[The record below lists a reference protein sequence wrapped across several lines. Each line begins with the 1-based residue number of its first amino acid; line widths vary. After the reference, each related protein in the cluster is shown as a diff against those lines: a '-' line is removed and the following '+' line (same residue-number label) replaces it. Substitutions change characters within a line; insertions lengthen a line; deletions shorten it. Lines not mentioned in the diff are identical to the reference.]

1 MSIHE
6 KVAIV
11 TGSSKGIGKEI
22 AFRLGKQGVNVVFNF
37 ARDDAKAENTFHE
50 YVQLGYQGLLVKADV
65 SSAVGVEYLVSETL
79 KKYNSIH
86 ILIPNATPD
95 QPQHPISDYSWE
107 HYERMLQFFVK
118 SPYYLCKAVLPI
130 MKAQKWGRIVNITS
144 EVFEKG
150 VADFTAYVAAKG
162 GQVGFSRSLAN
173 EVICDG
179 ITVNM
184 VSPGWIPSERHENI
198 PPQVKEDY
206 LKTIPAGRWGIAADI
221 AHAVSF
227 FCQQESDFITGQ
239 TLVVNGGGNW

>member
-1 MSIHE
+1 MSIKE

-11 TGSSKGIGKEI
+11 TGSSKGLGREI
-22 AFRLGKQGVNVVFNF
+22 AFQLGKQGVKVVFNF
-37 ARDDAKAENTFHE
+37 ARDKAKAESTFQE
-50 YVQLGYQGLLVKADV
+50 YIKLGYQGILVRADV
-65 SSAVGVEYLVSETL
+65 SSAEGVQYLVSETL

-95 QPQHPISDYSWE
+95 QPQQPLGDYAWE

-118 SPYYLCKAVLPI
+118 SPYYLCKSVLPI

-150 VADFTAYVAAKG
+150 VANFTAYTAAKG

-173 EVICDG
+173 EVIRDG

-184 VSPGWIPSERHENI
+184 VSPGWIPTERHENV
-198 PPQVKEDY
+198 PSEVKEDY
-206 LKTIPAGRWGIAADI
+206 LKTIPAGRWGTTTDI
-221 AHAVSF
+221 ANAVSF
-227 FCQQESDFITGQ
+227 FCQQESGFITGQ